1 MCTGRAKLP
10 YTHSAT
16 ATEGTQHELNYTLHS
31 LPTFVPKDQFD
42 VLHSGLTY
50 PQRAPSTEHLVQV
63 GDPLTTL
70 FGEINYKPHCDDK
83 VTLSYN
89 LVDCNSTDATLASVI
104 GPNE

>member
-31 LPTFVPKDQFD
+31 FPYFVPKDQFD
-42 VLHSGLTY
+42 VLHFGLTH
-50 PQRAPSTEHLVQV
+50 PQWAPYTELLAQV
-63 GDPLTTL
+63 GDHLTTL

-83 VTLSYN
+83 GTLSYN
-89 LVDCNSTDATLASVI
+89 LVDCNSTEVTLASVI